1 MRMKKG
7 LTILAALLTCTALCL
22 TAERAPRYD
31 LTEIAVRR
39 IDEEIEI
46 TGSVSCARSAAVSAQ
61 LPGTVSRVFAQE
73 GERVQAG
80 QALLEL
86 EADALPLLWADGD
99 DAQSAAERA
108 EAALQLATIT
118 APADGIL
125 RGFSLEAGQSVYA
138 GEELGRVV
146 SADLVV
152 TALLPESQREDVRVG
167 LEAEVARGER
177 TFSARIAAIEN
188 APGASAQYAL
198 RLEGGGLAA
207 LEEGMQVD
215 VTIPL
220 RTAEGPSVPL
230 QALQADGTLRV
241 LTKAGEVCV
250 PVETG
255 LSDALYV
262 QLLSGPPLGTDVI
275 LGEAGE

>member
-7 LTILAALLTCTALCL
+7 LTILAALLTCAALCL

-86 EADALPLLWADGD
+86 EAGALALSWPDDG
-99 DAQSAAERA
+99 AQSAAERA

-125 RGFSLEAGQSVYA
+125 RGFSVEAGKSVYA

-241 LTKAGEVCV
+241 LTEEGEVCV